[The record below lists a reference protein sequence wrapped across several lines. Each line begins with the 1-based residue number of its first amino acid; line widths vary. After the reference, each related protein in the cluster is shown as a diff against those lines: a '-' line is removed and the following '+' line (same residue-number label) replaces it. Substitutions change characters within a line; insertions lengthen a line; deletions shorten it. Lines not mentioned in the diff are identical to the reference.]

1 MQKSLAEIQEEEAR
15 EAAAEA
21 ERKKKAV
28 AARAPV
34 ATPNAYSSAASSG
47 GWERGAPNVAPRAK
61 SMLEEIQ
68 EQEEREAAAAL
79 QAARAGGGGVPAPQS
94 RWAAKVGAGMGGGI
108 AAGQPA
114 VNAYAHAPAP
124 PRAIVA
130 AAQGGGARGG
140 LADDD
145 DDFWGAATAAAIAN
159 RFLPCTASGM
169 WRIVARRVRGTLP
182 LPPSGALR
190 HATDRDNV
198 CEKNSLKDVAPQQ
211 TSATQATPSSATDED
226 NFWDFKDSDSKKND
240 DKKKK
245 EAPKGASKTLN
256 KSQQDQFSKW
266 CFGELAK
273 LTGSDD
279 TTLGE
284 FATVF
289 AGARGLA
296 RPCACT
302 CAVE

>member
-1 MQKSLAEIQEEEAR
+1 MHTRMPLPPR
-15 EAAAEA
+15 VPLLPL
-21 ERKKKAV
+21 RRV
-28 AARAPV
+28 AGRG
-34 ATPNAYSSAASSG
+34 G
-47 GWERGAPNVAPRAK
+47 GWLTMTTTFGE
-61 SMLEEIQ
+61 L
-68 EQEEREAAAAL
+68 
-79 QAARAGGGGVPAPQS
+79 
-94 RWAAKVGAGMGGGI
+94 
-108 AAGQPA
+108 
-114 VNAYAHAPAP
+114 
-124 PRAIVA
+124 
-130 AAQGGGARGG
+130 
-140 LADDD
+140 
-145 DDFWGAATAAAIAN
+145 
-159 RFLPCTASGM
+159 
-169 WRIVARRVRGTLP
+169 LP
-182 LPPSGALR
+182 LPPLPTGSFPASPPACGALSLGECAALCLFR
-190 HATDRDNV
+190 PLVRLDMQTDRDNV
-198 CEKNSLKDVAPQQ
+198 CAKNSLKDVAPQQ
-211 TSATQATPSSATDED
+211 TSVTQASPPSAADED

>member
-1 MQKSLAEIQEEEAR
+1 M
-15 EAAAEA
+15 
-21 ERKKKAV
+21 
-28 AARAPV
+28 
-34 ATPNAYSSAASSG
+34 
-47 GWERGAPNVAPRAK
+47 
-61 SMLEEIQ
+61 
-68 EQEEREAAAAL
+68 
-79 QAARAGGGGVPAPQS
+79 
-94 RWAAKVGAGMGGGI
+94 
-108 AAGQPA
+108 
-114 VNAYAHAPAP
+114 
-124 PRAIVA
+124 
-130 AAQGGGARGG
+130 
-140 LADDD
+140 
-145 DDFWGAATAAAIAN
+145 
-159 RFLPCTASGM
+159 
-169 WRIVARRVRGTLP
+169 
-182 LPPSGALR
+182 
-190 HATDRDNV
+190 